1 MDQGICTDLIII
13 VHEQGGKCMFAY
25 NSLSVKEV
33 FQVLHINFFFKM
45 GTEIRMAYR
54 AKHKMLSVVL
64 ECFSKLQVKIFY
76 QLQVCT
82 HTFCSVLF
90 ISMVG
95 WGMVGQSRSLG
106 WNRKSKI
113 GDSAIVSSLPFT
125 PETKMSSGSLY
136 PTILNLPHPTLLH
149 ILVELL
155 LVRIQILLCCFK
167 SFL

>member
-1 MDQGICTDLIII
+1 
-13 VHEQGGKCMFAY
+13 
-25 NSLSVKEV
+25 
-33 FQVLHINFFFKM
+33 M

-54 AKHKMLSVVL
+54 AKYKMLSVVL

-82 HTFCSVLF
+82 HTLYSVLF
-90 ISMVG
+90 INMVG

-106 WNRKSKI
+106 ILFCTPKMKVPIMKRSTFSFFHWNKKSKI
-113 GDSAIVSSLPFT
+113 GDSAIISSLPFT

-136 PTILNLPHPTLLH
+136 PTILNLPHPALLH

>member
-1 MDQGICTDLIII
+1 
-13 VHEQGGKCMFAY
+13 
-25 NSLSVKEV
+25 
-33 FQVLHINFFFKM
+33 M

-54 AKHKMLSVVL
+54 AKYKMLSVVL

-76 QLQVCT
+76 QYTGMHTHFLFCLVHQYGRLGYGGAKQVTGILFCMPKMKEPT
-82 HTFCSVLF
+82 MKRSTFSF
-90 ISMVG
+90 FH
-95 WGMVGQSRSLG
+95 

-113 GDSAIVSSLPFT
+113 GDSAIISSLPFT